1 MTFHE
6 SACVCAHVL
15 VNICV
20 HACVCVHLGGCVYVC
35 VCGMCGVCVSN
46 CVCVWMCVY
55 VCLGLSFEPD
65 PNLEMC

>member
-35 VCGMCGVCVSN
+35 VRHVWSVCV
-46 CVCVWMCVY
+46 
-55 VCLGLSFEPD
+55 
-65 PNLEMC
+65 